1 MSKHQYLISRYHWKS
16 WGNFIKLSADSV
28 FSFLSIGSKRKTRNW
43 RKTFYNRFIA
53 NYTSLN
59 STRGPQKLLYYTCL
73 LHILVRICFCFEKK
87 KPLLLFFI
95 SKKQK
100 LNRKKNVKKIF
111 YGILTFILLLSIY
124 FALA

>member
-16 WGNFIKLSADSV
+16 WENFIELSADFT
-28 FSFLSIGSKRKTRNW
+28 FSFLSIGSETKTRNW

-73 LHILVRICFCFEKK
+73 LHSLVRICFCFEKK

-111 YGILTFILLLSIY
+111 YWILTFILLLSIY